1 MEFEIRKT
9 LRIIQKWIKKDQIK
23 IQEEIITFLVNVI
36 YNNLEFSNYKK
47 KNYKINWRK
56 NQIRK
61 INWVKLSLINILC
74 KKEIDS
80 TKMNYS
86 KILWR
91 INLKINNK

>member
-1 MEFEIRKT
+1 LEFEIRKT